1 MRRSLLFFQ
10 GGNVMTTASL
20 ERSRNDISTQ
30 PKVATSVA
38 GNPGNVVRLPG
49 SQHQPAK
56 LTDSRSVKLSV
67 KDLVIGYLDKETG
80 HTMVAVDKVD
90 LDIREGEFVTIVGL
104 SGCGKSTFLNS
115 IAGLVKHQQGEIR
128 VNDLIV
134 TGPGADRAVVFQKAS
149 LLPWRKVGRNITYGL
164 ELSGMKPTEARAKAS
179 YYVNLIRLNGF
190 EDHYPHQLSGGM
202 QQRVNLARALACDP
216 EVLLLDEPFAALD
229 AITRELM
236 QGELLELCEKVGK
249 TVLMVTHQIDEAVLL
264 SDRVIIFS
272 ARPAHILADIR
283 IPIPRPRKSHIKDSE
298 EFRGLMSRIWTII
311 EGNANIGGGI

>member
-1 MRRSLLFFQ
+1 
-10 GGNVMTTASL
+10 MTAHL
-20 ERSRNDISTQ
+20 ERNRDDRT
-30 PKVATSVA
+30 ATADPLPV
-38 GNPGNVVRLPG
+38 GRLDNIVRLPG
-49 SQHQPAK
+49 SHPQPFKNAAN
-56 LTDSRSVKLSV
+56 RSIKLSV
-67 KDLVIGYLDKETG
+67 KDLVIGYLDKQSG
-80 HTMVAVDKVD
+80 HTMVAVDKVK

-128 VNDLIV
+128 VNGRLV
-134 TGPGADRAVVFQKAS
+134 NGPGTDRAMVFQKAS

-164 ELSGMKPTEARAKAS
+164 ELSGMRPDEARDRAS
-179 YYVNLIRLNGF
+179 HYVNLIRLNGF

-236 QGELLELCEKVGK
+236 QQELLELCEKVGK

-264 SDRVIIFS
+264 SDRVIVFS
-272 ARPAHILADIR
+272 ARPAHVLADIS
-283 IPIPRPRKSHIKDSE
+283 IPIPRPRQSHVKDSD
-298 EFRGLMSRIWTII
+298 EFRGLMSKIWGII

>member
-1 MRRSLLFFQ
+1 MTIARLERNRDDRTTAAISAAPPH
-10 GGNVMTTASL
+10 GNTANVMRLSASHQQSL
-20 ERSRNDISTQ
+20 ES
-30 PKVATSVA
+30 
-38 GNPGNVVRLPG
+38 PGC
-49 SQHQPAK
+49 
-56 LTDSRSVKLSV
+56 RSVKLSI
-67 KDLVIGYLDKETG
+67 KDLVIGYLDKQSG
-80 HTMVAVDKVD
+80 HTMVAVDKVK
-90 LDIREGEFVTIVGL
+90 LDVREGEFVTIVGL

-115 IAGLVKHQQGEIR
+115 IAGLVKHQQGEIK
-128 VNDLIV
+128 VNDRVV
-134 TGPGADRAVVFQKAS
+134 TGPGTDRAMVFQKAS

-164 ELSGMKPTEARAKAS
+164 ELSGMKPAAARERAS

-236 QGELLELCEKVGK
+236 QQELLELCEKVGK

-264 SDRVIIFS
+264 SDRVIVFS
-272 ARPAHILADIR
+272 ARPAQVLADIS
-283 IPIPRPRKSHIKDSE
+283 IPIPRPRQSHIKESE
-298 EFRGLMSRIWTII
+298 EFRGLMSRIWSII

>member
-1 MRRSLLFFQ
+1 
-10 GGNVMTTASL
+10 MTKTNL
-20 ERSRNDISTQ
+20 ERTTHVSTEELVPVAQ
-30 PKVATSVA
+30 PYLKS
-38 GNPGNVVRLPG
+38 NNVVRLPG
-49 SQHQPAK
+49 SYHQVVEAPE
-56 LTDSRSVKLSV
+56 SRAVKLSI
-67 KDLVIGYLDKETG
+67 KDLVIGYLDKESG
-80 HTMVAVDKVD
+80 HTMVAVDKVK
-90 LDIREGEFVTIVGL
+90 LDVREGEFVTIVGL

-115 IAGLVKHQQGEIR
+115 IAGLVKHQHGEIR
-128 VNDLIV
+128 VNDRVV
-134 TGPGADRAVVFQKAS
+134 TGPGTDRAMVFQKAS

-164 ELSGMKPTEARAKAS
+164 ELSGMKPAEAREKAS

-249 TVLMVTHQIDEAVLL
+249 TVVMVTHQIDEAVLL
-264 SDRVIIFS
+264 SDRVIVFS
-272 ARPAHILADIR
+272 ARPANVLADIR
-283 IPIPRPRKSHIKDSE
+283 IPIPRPRQSHIKDSE
-298 EFRGLMSRIWTII
+298 EFRGYMNRIWTII

>member
-1 MRRSLLFFQ
+1 
-10 GGNVMTTASL
+10 MTTAHH
-20 ERSRNDISTQ
+20 ERSRNESEAPTPVMAI
-30 PKVATSVA
+30 A
-38 GNPGNVVRLPG
+38 GARPDNVVRLPG
-49 SQHQPAK
+49 SHQQPAA
-56 LTDSRSVKLSV
+56 TAVTRPVKLAI
-67 KDLVIGYLDKETG
+67 KDLVIGYLNKQSG
-80 HTMVAVDKVD
+80 HTMVAVDKVN
-90 LDIREGEFVTIVGL
+90 LDVREGEFVTIVGL

-115 IAGLVKHQQGEIR
+115 VAGLVKHQQGEIR
-128 VNDLIV
+128 VNDRIV
-134 TGPGADRAVVFQKAS
+134 SGPGPDRAVVFQKAS

-164 ELSGMKPTEARAKAS
+164 ELSGMNKNEAREKAS

-190 EDHYPHQLSGGM
+190 ENHYPHQLSGGM

-272 ARPAHILADIR
+272 ARPAHVLADIR
-283 IPIPRPRKSHIKDSE
+283 IPIPRPRRGSVKDSE
-298 EFRGLMSRIWTII
+298 EFRGLMSQIWTII

>member
-1 MRRSLLFFQ
+1 MKNGIAAANPESSTLNGVEPSTVAPHEVGELESVVSLH
-10 GGNVMTTASL
+10 
-20 ERSRNDISTQ
+20 NDVQQ
-30 PKVATSVA
+30 PVQFPD
-38 GNPGNVVRLPG
+38 NRP
-49 SQHQPAK
+49 
-56 LTDSRSVKLSV
+56 VKLSI
-67 KDLVIGYLDKETG
+67 KNLVVGYLDKQSG
-80 HTMVAVDKVD
+80 HTMVAVDKVT

-104 SGCGKSTFLNS
+104 SGCGKSTFLNA
-115 IAGLVKHQQGEIR
+115 IAGLVKHQHGEIK
-128 VNDLIV
+128 VNDRIV
-134 TGPGADRAVVFQKAS
+134 NGPGMDRAVVFQKAS

-164 ELSGMKPTEARAKAS
+164 ELSGMKQAAAREKAS

-236 QGELLELCEKVGK
+236 QNELLELCEKVGK

-272 ARPAHILADIR
+272 SRPAYVLADIR
-283 IPIPRPRKSHIKDSE
+283 IPIRRPRKSHIKDSD
-298 EFRGLMSRIWTII
+298 EFRGLMNEIWRVI

>member
-1 MRRSLLFFQ
+1 
-10 GGNVMTTASL
+10 MTAPL
-20 ERSRNDISTQ
+20 ERSADE
-30 PKVATSVA
+30 
-38 GNPGNVVRLPG
+38 RLETPVPIRKPHNLVSITG
-49 SQHQPAK
+49 SHQHPVK
-56 LTDSRSVKLSV
+56 FTGSRSVKLSV
-67 KDLVIGYLDKETG
+67 KDLVIGYLDKQSG
-80 HTMVAVDKVD
+80 HTMVAVDKVN

-115 IAGLVKHQQGEIR
+115 VAGLVKHQQGEIM
-128 VNDLIV
+128 VNDRIV

-164 ELSGMKPTEARAKAS
+164 ELSGMKPSEAREKAS

-272 ARPAHILADIR
+272 ARPAHVLADIR
-283 IPIPRPRKSHIKDSE
+283 IPIPRPRKSLIKDSE
-298 EFRGLMSRIWTII
+298 EFRGLMSQIWTVI

>member
-1 MRRSLLFFQ
+1 
-10 GGNVMTTASL
+10 
-20 ERSRNDISTQ
+20 
-30 PKVATSVA
+30 
-38 GNPGNVVRLPG
+38 
-49 SQHQPAK
+49 
-56 LTDSRSVKLSV
+56 
-67 KDLVIGYLDKETG
+67 
-80 HTMVAVDKVD
+80 
-90 LDIREGEFVTIVGL
+90 
-104 SGCGKSTFLNS
+104 
-115 IAGLVKHQQGEIR
+115 VKHQHGEIR
-128 VNDLIV
+128 VNDRVV
-134 TGPGADRAVVFQKAS
+134 TGPGTDRAMVFQKAS

-164 ELSGMKPTEARAKAS
+164 ELSGMKPAEAREKAS

-264 SDRVIIFS
+264 SDRVIVFS
-272 ARPAHILADIR
+272 ARPAQILADIS
-283 IPIPRPRKSHIKDSE
+283 IPIPRPRQSHVKESE
-298 EFRGLMSRIWTII
+298 EFRGLMNRIWTII

>member
-1 MRRSLLFFQ
+1 
-10 GGNVMTTASL
+10 MTAANLEQSGAGTTEESREFAS
-20 ERSRNDISTQ
+20 S
-30 PKVATSVA
+30 A
-38 GNPGNVVRLPG
+38 GKLDNVVRLVGAAHSPV
-49 SQHQPAK
+49 K
-56 LTDSRSVKLSV
+56 EVDIRKVKLSV
-67 KDLVIGYLDKETG
+67 KDLVIGYLDKQTG
-80 HTMVAVDKVD
+80 HTMVAVDKVN

-115 IAGLVKHQQGEIR
+115 VAGLVKHQHGEIR
-128 VNDLIV
+128 VNDSIV
-134 TGPGADRAVVFQKAS
+134 KGPGADRAVVFQKAS

-164 ELSGMKPTEARAKAS
+164 ELSGMKPSEAREKAS

-272 ARPAHILADIR
+272 ARPAHVLADIR
-283 IPIPRPRKSHIKDSE
+283 IPIARPRKNLIKDSE
-298 EFRGLMSRIWTII
+298 EFRGLMNQIWTVI

>member
-1 MRRSLLFFQ
+1 
-10 GGNVMTTASL
+10 MTTANL
-20 ERSRNDISTQ
+20 ERSRDDRTAAAICAASPLGKADNIL
-30 PKVATSVA
+30 
-38 GNPGNVVRLPG
+38 RLPG
-49 SQHQPAK
+49 SHQQPVVPP
-56 LTDSRSVKLSV
+56 DCRSVKLSV
-67 KDLVIGYLDKETG
+67 KDLVIGYLDKESG
-80 HTMVAVDKVD
+80 HTMVAVDKVR
-90 LDIREGEFVTIVGL
+90 LDVREGEFVTIVGL

-128 VNDLIV
+128 VNDRV
-134 TGPGADRAVVFQKAS
+134 VSGPGTDRAMVFQKAS

-164 ELSGMKPTEARAKAS
+164 ELSGMKPAAAREKAR

-190 EDHYPHQLSGGM
+190 EEHYPHQLSGGM

-264 SDRVIIFS
+264 SDRVIVFS
-272 ARPAHILADIR
+272 ARPAQVLADIS
-283 IPIPRPRKSHIKDSE
+283 IPIPRPRQSHVKDSE
-298 EFRGLMSRIWTII
+298 EFRDLMSRIWSII

>member
-1 MRRSLLFFQ
+1 
-10 GGNVMTTASL
+10 MTTAHL
-20 ERSRNDISTQ
+20 ERSRNIDAALS
-30 PKVATSVA
+30 PLGAK
-38 GNPGNVVRLPG
+38 PDNVVRLPG
-49 SQHQPAK
+49 IHQQPVVIP
-56 LTDSRSVKLSV
+56 DSRPVKLSI
-67 KDLVIGYLDKETG
+67 KDLVIGYLDKQSG
-80 HTMVAVDKVD
+80 HTMVALDKVN

-104 SGCGKSTFLNS
+104 SGCGKSTFLNA
-115 IAGLVKHQQGEIR
+115 IAGLVKHQEGNIR
-128 VNDLIV
+128 VNDKTV
-134 TGPGADRAVVFQKAS
+134 NGPGTDRAMVFQKAS

-164 ELSGMKPTEARAKAS
+164 ELSGMKPAAAKERAS

-264 SDRVIIFS
+264 SDRVIVFS
-272 ARPAHILADIR
+272 ARPAHVLADIR
-283 IPIPRPRKSHIKDSE
+283 IPIPRPRQSHVKDSE
-298 EFRGLMSRIWTII
+298 EFRGLMSRIWGII
-311 EGNANIGGGI
+311 EGNANVGGGI

>member
-1 MRRSLLFFQ
+1 MKEAIIEKS
-10 GGNVMTTASL
+10 
-20 ERSRNDISTQ
+20 
-30 PKVATSVA
+30 SVA
-38 GNPGNVVRLPG
+38 AVVHSTVVTAANG
-49 SQHQPAK
+49 HAAPAVK
-56 LTDSRSVKLSV
+56 LNGRGREPLESLAKHPVKLSI
-67 KDLVIGYLDKETG
+67 KDLVIGYLDKQSG
-80 HTMVAVDKVD
+80 HTMVAVDKVT

-104 SGCGKSTFLNS
+104 SGCGKSTFLNA
-115 IAGLVKHQQGEIR
+115 IAGLVKHQHGEIR
-128 VNDLIV
+128 VNDRIV
-134 TGPGADRAVVFQKAS
+134 TGPGMDRAVVFQKAS

-164 ELSGMKPTEARAKAS
+164 ELSGMKQAAAREKAG
-179 YYVNLIRLNGF
+179 YYVNLVRLNGF

-236 QGELLELCEKVGK
+236 QNELLELCEKVGK

-272 ARPAHILADIR
+272 SRPAYVLADIR
-283 IPIPRPRKSHIKDSE
+283 IPIERPRKSLIKDSE
-298 EFRGLMSRIWTII
+298 EFRGFMNEIWRVI

>member
-1 MRRSLLFFQ
+1 
-10 GGNVMTTASL
+10 MTAHL
-20 ERSRNDISTQ
+20 ERNRNGRN
-30 PKVATSVA
+30 SVA
-38 GNPGNVVRLPG
+38 DHIAGGRLDNIVRLPG
-49 SQHQPAK
+49 SHPQPIESAAH
-56 LTDSRSVKLSV
+56 RSVKLSV
-67 KDLVIGYLDKETG
+67 KELVIGYLDKQSG
-80 HTMVAVDKVD
+80 HTTVAVDKVK

-128 VNDLIV
+128 VNGKLV
-134 TGPGADRAVVFQKAS
+134 NGPGSDRAMVFQKAS

-164 ELSGMKPTEARAKAS
+164 ELSGMRPDEARERAS
-179 YYVNLIRLNGF
+179 HYVNLIRLNGF

-236 QGELLELCEKVGK
+236 QQELLELCEKVGK

-264 SDRVIIFS
+264 SDRVIVFS
-272 ARPAHILADIR
+272 ARPAHVLADIS
-283 IPIPRPRKSHIKDSE
+283 IPIPRPRQSHVKDSD
-298 EFRGLMSRIWTII
+298 EFRGLMTRIWSII
-311 EGNANIGGGI
+311 EGNANVGGGI

>member
-1 MRRSLLFFQ
+1 
-10 GGNVMTTASL
+10 MTTANL
-20 ERSRNDISTQ
+20 ERNRDDRTAQLTIAASAIGRTD
-30 PKVATSVA
+30 
-38 GNPGNVVRLPG
+38 NVVRLPG
-49 SQHQPAK
+49 SNMQPVESP
-56 LTDSRSVKLSV
+56 DSRSVKLSV
-67 KDLVIGYLDKETG
+67 KDLVIGYLDKQSG
-80 HTMVAVDKVD
+80 HTMVAVDKVNFH
-90 LDIREGEFVTIVGL
+90 IREGEFVTIVGL

-115 IAGLVKHQQGEIR
+115 IAGLVKHQHGEIR
-128 VNDLIV
+128 VNDRIV
-134 TGPGADRAVVFQKAS
+134 TGPGTDRAMVFQKAS

-164 ELSGMKPTEARAKAS
+164 ELSGMKPAEAREKAS

-264 SDRVIIFS
+264 SDRVIVFS
-272 ARPAHILADIR
+272 ARPAQVLADIS
-283 IPIPRPRKSHIKDSE
+283 IPIPRPRQSHIKESE
-298 EFRGLMSRIWTII
+298 EFRGLMSRIWSII